1 MSHAETLCRRG
12 SQVVA
17 ITRHERVGEGLYE
30 LALAGEWGA
39 IQPGQFLHVRCGAG
53 YLRRPFSIYQVGP
66 TGPELLV
73 QVKGEGTRWLAGLRA
88 GDTLDVLGPLGHGF
102 APARQG
108 ERVLLVGGGIG
119 VAPLA
124 LWVTEAAS
132 RGVQV
137 GAAAILGYRRADLV
151 CGVAPFERAGVPV
164 ALVSE
169 DGSVGCAG
177 RVTDGLRACL
187 REGNWDRV
195 LTCGPD
201 GMMAAVARIAR
212 EEGVA
217 CEASLE
223 RQMGCGVGVCLVCV
237 VETERGYQRACVEG
251 PVLDALEV
259 TWSSSMQK

>member
-1 MSHAETLCRRG
+1 MSQPETLCRRG

-17 ITRHERVGEGLYE
+17 ITRHEWVGEGLFE
-30 LALAGEWGA
+30 LALGGDWGE

-53 YLRRPFSIYQVGP
+53 YLRRPFSVYQVGP
-66 TGPELLV
+66 DGPVLLV

-102 APARQG
+102 AAARAG

-124 LWVTEAAS
+124 LWVSEAVS
-132 RGVQV
+132 RGVSV
-137 GAAAILGYRRADLV
+137 AAAAILGYRRAELV

-164 ALVSE
+164 ALASE
-169 DGSVGCAG
+169 DGSVGRAG
-177 RVTDGLRACL
+177 RVTDGLLARL
-187 REGNWDRV
+187 RDERWDRV

-201 GMMAAVARIAR
+201 GMMTAVAGVAR
-212 EEGVA
+212 EAGVA
-217 CEASLE
+217 CEASVE

-237 VETERGYQRACVEG
+237 VATASGYKRACVEG

-259 TWSSSMQK
+259 TWSSSMPG